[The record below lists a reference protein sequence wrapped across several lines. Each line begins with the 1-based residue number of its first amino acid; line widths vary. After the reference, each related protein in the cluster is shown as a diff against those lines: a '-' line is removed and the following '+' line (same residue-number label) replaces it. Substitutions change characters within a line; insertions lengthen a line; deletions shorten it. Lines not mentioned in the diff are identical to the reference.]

1 MIRLEHVNKYFNKGK
16 KNEIH
21 VINDLNLKLNNN
33 GLVCLL
39 GPSGCGKT
47 TILNA
52 VGGLDKVRNGKI
64 YIDDERI
71 TKRSI
76 KKIDKIRNLKIGYIF
91 QDYKL
96 IDSLNVFDNVALVLK
111 MIGIKDKDEIKKRV
125 DYVLETL
132 NIYRYR
138 YRLASMLSGG
148 ERQRVAIARA
158 IVKDP
163 DIILADEPTG
173 NLDSKNTLEIMN
185 IIKCISKKRLVILV
199 THEVNLAKFYA
210 DRIIELEDGKVIKD
224 YENETKDFLDYRLE
238 NNIYLK
244 DIKYHNDFND
254 KLNKISVYN
263 DNNNLDI
270 TLVVKNGNIYIKSN
284 SNEKIEVI
292 DGNSNVN
299 LIDDHYKKID
309 YDEVS
314 KYEFNFDKVINNN
327 YKKKYSSIY
336 NLKSMITSGFK
347 KISNYSP
354 IKKFLLLGYMAAS
367 MFILFSI
374 ARMASAFVINDED
387 FVKSNNNYVSVAV
400 GKIDEKKYND
410 ILSVPGIK
418 YAVIGDSLVGFKIT
432 YNTLL
437 QNYDVSDLL
446 VGSISGL
453 SLISDKDLIYG
464 EMPKNDYEVVV
475 DIMSAKTLFDSE
487 NHAKSAG
494 LLSEKDLIGMNI
506 SVDNVK
512 DFKIVGITDLKSPSI
527 YIKENLIV
535 DVVNNTSYQD
545 SSDDYYF
552 PVADKDSNY
561 ANYETYD
568 YTLKNGRVPSGDY
581 EVLVNYDL
589 KDLYELNKNIDTKI
603 NGKKL
608 KVVGYYVTKN
618 NDNSILIVNSK
629 MITYT
634 LFDNNSTMTLATD
647 NKDELVSK
655 LQEKDYN
662 AINSYDKNRNDY
674 IKENKASV
682 NSIIVFTSVILA
694 ISLIEI
700 YLMIRSSFLSRIK
713 EVGIYRAIGVKKLD
727 IYKMFISESFAIST
741 LASLPGVLFMS
752 YCLHV
757 LSDID
762 YIGRNYVMNVYIM
775 ILCIVIMYV
784 FNIIVG
790 LIPVFNTIR
799 KSPAR
804 ILSGKEVD

>member
-96 IDSLNVFDNVALVLK
+96 IDNLSVFDNVALVLK

-173 NLDSKNTLEIMN
+173 NLDSKNSLEIMN

-224 YENETKDFLDYRLE
+224 YENQTKDFLDYRLE

-254 KLNKISVYN
+254 KLNKIDVYN

-292 DGNSNVN
+292 DSNSNVN

-327 YKKKYSSIY
+327 FKKKYSSIC

-410 ILSVPGIK
+410 ILSISGIK
-418 YAVIGDSLVGFKIT
+418 YAVIGDSLVSFKIT

-464 EMPKNDYEVVV
+464 EMPKNDYEAVV
-475 DIMSAKTLFDSE
+475 DIMSAKKLFDSE

-494 LLSEKDLIGMNI
+494 LESEKDLIGMNI
-506 SVDNVK
+506 SVNNVK
-512 DFKIVGITDLKSPSI
+512 DFKIVGITNLKSPSI
-527 YIKENLIV
+527 YIKERLIL
-535 DVVNNTSYQD
+535 DVVNNTSYQN
-545 SSDDYYF
+545 SNDDYYF
-552 PVADKDSNY
+552 PVADKNSNY

-568 YTLKNGRVPSGDY
+568 YTLKKGRVPSGDY

-618 NDNSILIVNSK
+618 NDNNILIVNSK

-713 EVGIYRAIGVKKLD
+713 EVGIYRAIGVKKSD
-727 IYKMFISESFAIST
+727 IYKMFASEIMAINLTATLGGIILMGAILYNVSKMKVLGSMVVLNGTTIGLALLISFGFN
-741 LASLPGVLFMS
+741 L
-752 YCLHV
+752 
-757 LSDID
+757 
-762 YIGRNYVMNVYIM
+762 IM
-775 ILCIVIMYV
+775 
-784 FNIIVG
+784 G
-790 LIPVFNTIR
+790 LIPVYRVVR
-799 KSPAR
+799 KRPSEILAR
-804 ILSGKEVD
+804 HDI

>member
-76 KKIDKIRNLKIGYIF
+76 KKIDKIRNLKVGYIF

-96 IDSLNVFDNVALVLK
+96 IDSLSVFDNVALVLK

-292 DGNSNVN
+292 DSNSNVN

-618 NDNSILIVNSK
+618 NDNNILIVNSK

-674 IKENKASV
+674 IKENKDSV

-713 EVGIYRAIGVKKLD
+713 EVGIYRAIGVKKSD
-727 IYKMFISESFAIST
+727 IYKMFASEIMAINLTATLGGIILMGAILYNVSKMKVLGSMVVLNGTTVGLALLISFGFN
-741 LASLPGVLFMS
+741 L
-752 YCLHV
+752 
-757 LSDID
+757 
-762 YIGRNYVMNVYIM
+762 IM
-775 ILCIVIMYV
+775 
-784 FNIIVG
+784 G
-790 LIPVFNTIR
+790 LIPVYRVVR
-799 KSPAR
+799 KRPSEILAR
-804 ILSGKEVD
+804 HDI

>member
-76 KKIDKIRNLKIGYIF
+76 KKIDKIRNLKVGYIF

-96 IDSLNVFDNVALVLK
+96 IDSLSVFDNVALVLK

-292 DGNSNVN
+292 DSNSNVN

-446 VGSISGL
+446 VGSVSGL

-464 EMPKNDYEVVV
+464 EMPKNDYEAVV

-494 LLSEKDLIGMNI
+494 LESEKDLIGMNI
-506 SVDNVK
+506 SVNNVK

-618 NDNSILIVNSK
+618 NDNNILIVNSK

-713 EVGIYRAIGVKKLD
+713 EVGIYRAIGVKKSD
-727 IYKMFISESFAIST
+727 IYKMFASEIMAINLTATLGGIILMGAILYNVSKMKVLGSMVVLNGTTVGLALLISFGFN
-741 LASLPGVLFMS
+741 L
-752 YCLHV
+752 
-757 LSDID
+757 
-762 YIGRNYVMNVYIM
+762 IM
-775 ILCIVIMYV
+775 
-784 FNIIVG
+784 G
-790 LIPVFNTIR
+790 LIPVYRVVR
-799 KSPAR
+799 KRPSEILAR
-804 ILSGKEVD
+804 HDI

>member
-76 KKIDKIRNLKIGYIF
+76 KKIDKIRNLKVGYIF

-96 IDSLNVFDNVALVLK
+96 IDSLSVFDNVALVLK

-292 DGNSNVN
+292 DSNSNVN

-464 EMPKNDYEVVV
+464 EMPKNDYEAVV

-535 DVVNNTSYQD
+535 DVINNTSYQS

-552 PVADKDSNY
+552 PVADNDSNY
-561 ANYETYD
+561 ANYKTYD

-713 EVGIYRAIGVKKLD
+713 EVGIYRAIGVKKSD
-727 IYKMFISESFAIST
+727 IYKMFASEIMAINLTATLGGIILMGAILYNVSKMKVLGSMVVLNGTTVGLALLISFGFN
-741 LASLPGVLFMS
+741 L
-752 YCLHV
+752 
-757 LSDID
+757 
-762 YIGRNYVMNVYIM
+762 IM
-775 ILCIVIMYV
+775 
-784 FNIIVG
+784 G
-790 LIPVFNTIR
+790 LIPVYRVVR
-799 KSPAR
+799 KRPSEILAR
-804 ILSGKEVD
+804 HDI

>member
-96 IDSLNVFDNVALVLK
+96 IDSLSVFDNVALVLK

-173 NLDSKNTLEIMN
+173 NLDSKNSLEIMN

-224 YENETKDFLDYRLE
+224 YENQTKDFLDYRLE

-254 KLNKISVYN
+254 KLNKIDVYN

-292 DGNSNVN
+292 DSNSNVN

-327 YKKKYSSIY
+327 FKKKYSSIC

-410 ILSVPGIK
+410 ILSVSGIK
-418 YAVIGDSLVGFKIT
+418 YAVIGDSLVSFKIT

-464 EMPKNDYEVVV
+464 EMPKNDYEAVV
-475 DIMSAKTLFDSE
+475 DIMSAKRLFDSE

-494 LLSEKDLIGMNI
+494 LESEKDLIGMNI
-506 SVDNVK
+506 SVNNVK
-512 DFKIVGITDLKSPSI
+512 DFKIVGITNLKSPSI
-527 YIKENLIV
+527 YIKERLIV
-535 DVVNNTSYQD
+535 DVVNNNSYQ
-545 SSDDYYF
+545 SSNEDYYF
-552 PVADKDSNY
+552 PVADKNSNY

-568 YTLKNGRVPSGDY
+568 YTLKKGRVPSGDY

-618 NDNSILIVNSK
+618 NDNNILIVNSK

-694 ISLIEI
+694 ISLLEI

-713 EVGIYRAIGVKKLD
+713 EVGIYRAIGVKKSD
-727 IYKMFISESFAIST
+727 IYKMFASEIMAINLTATLGGIILMGAILYNVSKMKVLGSMVVLNGTTIGLALLISFGFN
-741 LASLPGVLFMS
+741 L
-752 YCLHV
+752 
-757 LSDID
+757 
-762 YIGRNYVMNVYIM
+762 IM
-775 ILCIVIMYV
+775 
-784 FNIIVG
+784 G
-790 LIPVFNTIR
+790 LIPVYRVVR
-799 KSPAR
+799 KRPSEILAR
-804 ILSGKEVD
+804 HDI

>member
-76 KKIDKIRNLKIGYIF
+76 KKIDKIRNLKVGYIF

-96 IDSLNVFDNVALVLK
+96 IDSLSVFDNVALVLK

-292 DGNSNVN
+292 DSNSNVN

-589 KDLYELNKNIDTKI
+589 KDVYELNKNIDTKI

-618 NDNSILIVNSK
+618 NDNNILIVNSK

-713 EVGIYRAIGVKKLD
+713 EVGIYRAIGVKKSD
-727 IYKMFISESFAIST
+727 IYKMFASEIMAINLTATLGGIILMGAILYNVSKMKVLGSMVVLNGTIVGLALLISFGFN
-741 LASLPGVLFMS
+741 L
-752 YCLHV
+752 
-757 LSDID
+757 
-762 YIGRNYVMNVYIM
+762 IM
-775 ILCIVIMYV
+775 
-784 FNIIVG
+784 G
-790 LIPVFNTIR
+790 LIPVYRVVR
-799 KSPAR
+799 KRPSEILAR
-804 ILSGKEVD
+804 HDI

>member
-96 IDSLNVFDNVALVLK
+96 IDSLSVFDNVALVLK

-464 EMPKNDYEVVV
+464 EMPKNDYEAVV

-535 DVVNNTSYQD
+535 DVVNNTSYQS

-700 YLMIRSSFLSRIK
+700 YLIIRSSFLSRIK
-713 EVGIYRAIGVKKLD
+713 EVGIYRAIGVKKSD
-727 IYKMFISESFAIST
+727 IYKMFASEIMAINLTATLGGIILMGAILYNVSKMKVLGSMVVLNGTTVGLALLISFGFN
-741 LASLPGVLFMS
+741 L
-752 YCLHV
+752 
-757 LSDID
+757 
-762 YIGRNYVMNVYIM
+762 IM
-775 ILCIVIMYV
+775 
-784 FNIIVG
+784 G
-790 LIPVFNTIR
+790 LIPVYRVVR
-799 KSPAR
+799 KRPSEILAR
-804 ILSGKEVD
+804 HDI

>member
-76 KKIDKIRNLKIGYIF
+76 KKIDKIRNLKVGYIF

-96 IDSLNVFDNVALVLK
+96 IDSLSVFDNVALVLK

-292 DGNSNVN
+292 DSNSNVN

-464 EMPKNDYEVVV
+464 EMPKNDYEAVV

-535 DVVNNTSYQD
+535 DVINNTSYQS

-552 PVADKDSNY
+552 PVEDKDSNY
-561 ANYETYD
+561 ANYKTYD

-713 EVGIYRAIGVKKLD
+713 EVGIYRAIGVKKSD
-727 IYKMFISESFAIST
+727 IYKMFASEIMAINLTATLGGIILMGAILYNVSKMKVLGSMVVLNGTIVGLALLISFGFN
-741 LASLPGVLFMS
+741 L
-752 YCLHV
+752 
-757 LSDID
+757 
-762 YIGRNYVMNVYIM
+762 IM
-775 ILCIVIMYV
+775 
-784 FNIIVG
+784 G
-790 LIPVFNTIR
+790 LIPVYRVVR
-799 KSPAR
+799 KRPSEILAR
-804 ILSGKEVD
+804 HDI

>member
-76 KKIDKIRNLKIGYIF
+76 KKIDKIRNLKLGYIF

-96 IDSLNVFDNVALVLK
+96 IDSLSVFDNVALVLK

-125 DYVLETL
+125 DYVLENL

-138 YRLASMLSGG
+138 YRLASMISGG

-292 DGNSNVN
+292 DSNSNVN

-535 DVVNNTSYQD
+535 DVINNTSYQS

-552 PVADKDSNY
+552 PVEDKDSNY

-694 ISLIEI
+694 ISLIE
-700 YLMIRSSFLSRIK
+700 L
-713 EVGIYRAIGVKKLD
+713 KK
-727 IYKMFISESFAIST
+727 
-741 LASLPGVLFMS
+741 
-752 YCLHV
+752 
-757 LSDID
+757 
-762 YIGRNYVMNVYIM
+762 
-775 ILCIVIMYV
+775 
-784 FNIIVG
+784 
-790 LIPVFNTIR
+790 
-799 KSPAR
+799 
-804 ILSGKEVD
+804 

>member
-96 IDSLNVFDNVALVLK
+96 IDSLSVFDNVALVLK

-173 NLDSKNTLEIMN
+173 NLDSKNSLEIMN

-224 YENETKDFLDYRLE
+224 YENQTKDFLDYRLE

-254 KLNKISVYN
+254 KLNKIDVYN

-292 DGNSNVN
+292 DSNSNVN

-327 YKKKYSSIY
+327 FKKKYSSIC

-418 YAVIGDSLVGFKIT
+418 YAVIGDSLVSFKIT

-464 EMPKNDYEVVV
+464 EMPKNDYEAVV
-475 DIMSAKTLFDSE
+475 DIMSAKKLFDSE

-512 DFKIVGITDLKSPSI
+512 EFKIVGITNLKSPSI

-535 DVVNNTSYQD
+535 DVVNNTSYQ
-545 SSDDYYF
+545 SSNEDYYF
-552 PVADKDSNY
+552 PVADKNSNY

-568 YTLKNGRVPSGDY
+568 YTLKKGRVPSGDY

-618 NDNSILIVNSK
+618 NDNNILIVNSK

-713 EVGIYRAIGVKKLD
+713 EVGIYRAIGVKKSD
-727 IYKMFISESFAIST
+727 IYKMFASEIMAINLTATLGGIILMGAILYNVSKMKVLGSMVVLNGTTIGLALLISFGFN
-741 LASLPGVLFMS
+741 L
-752 YCLHV
+752 
-757 LSDID
+757 
-762 YIGRNYVMNVYIM
+762 IM
-775 ILCIVIMYV
+775 
-784 FNIIVG
+784 G
-790 LIPVFNTIR
+790 LIPVYRVVR
-799 KSPAR
+799 KRPSEILAR
-804 ILSGKEVD
+804 HDI

>member
-76 KKIDKIRNLKIGYIF
+76 KKIDKIRNLKVGYIF

-96 IDSLNVFDNVALVLK
+96 IDSLSVFDNVALVLK

-292 DGNSNVN
+292 DSNSNVN

-475 DIMSAKTLFDSE
+475 DIMSAKTLFVSD

-618 NDNSILIVNSK
+618 NDNNILIVNSK

-713 EVGIYRAIGVKKLD
+713 EVGIYRAIGVKKSD
-727 IYKMFISESFAIST
+727 IYKMFASEIMAINLTATLGGIILMGAILYNVSKMKVLGSMVVLNGTTVGLALLISFGFN
-741 LASLPGVLFMS
+741 L
-752 YCLHV
+752 
-757 LSDID
+757 
-762 YIGRNYVMNVYIM
+762 IM
-775 ILCIVIMYV
+775 
-784 FNIIVG
+784 G
-790 LIPVFNTIR
+790 LIPVYRVVR
-799 KSPAR
+799 KRPSE
-804 ILSGKEVD
+804 ILVRHDI

>member
-76 KKIDKIRNLKIGYIF
+76 KKIDKIRNLKLGYIF

-96 IDSLNVFDNVALVLK
+96 IDSLSVFDNVALVLK

-292 DGNSNVN
+292 DSNSNVN

-374 ARMASAFVINDED
+374 SRMASAFVINDED

-535 DVVNNTSYQD
+535 DVVNNTSYQS

-618 NDNSILIVNSK
+618 NDNNILIVNSK

-713 EVGIYRAIGVKKLD
+713 EVGIYRAIGVKKSD
-727 IYKMFISESFAIST
+727 IYKMFASEIMAINLTATLGGIILMGAILYNVSKMKVLGSMVVLNGTTVGLALLISFGFN
-741 LASLPGVLFMS
+741 L
-752 YCLHV
+752 
-757 LSDID
+757 
-762 YIGRNYVMNVYIM
+762 IM
-775 ILCIVIMYV
+775 
-784 FNIIVG
+784 G
-790 LIPVFNTIR
+790 LIPVYRVVR
-799 KSPAR
+799 KRPSEILAR
-804 ILSGKEVD
+804 HDI

>member
-76 KKIDKIRNLKIGYIF
+76 KKIDKIRNLKVGYIF

-96 IDSLNVFDNVALVLK
+96 IDSLSVFDNVALVLK

-475 DIMSAKTLFDSE
+475 DIMSAKTLFVSD

-618 NDNSILIVNSK
+618 NDNNILIVNSK

-713 EVGIYRAIGVKKLD
+713 EVGIYRAIGVKKSD
-727 IYKMFISESFAIST
+727 IYKMFASEIMAINLTATLGGIILMGAILYNVSKMKVLGSMVVLNGTTVGLALLISFGFN
-741 LASLPGVLFMS
+741 L
-752 YCLHV
+752 
-757 LSDID
+757 
-762 YIGRNYVMNVYIM
+762 IM
-775 ILCIVIMYV
+775 
-784 FNIIVG
+784 G
-790 LIPVFNTIR
+790 LIPVYRVVR
-799 KSPAR
+799 KRPSEILAR
-804 ILSGKEVD
+804 HDI

>member
-76 KKIDKIRNLKIGYIF
+76 KKIDKIRNLKVGYIF

-96 IDSLNVFDNVALVLK
+96 IDSLSVFDNVALVLK

-224 YENETKDFLDYRLE
+224 YDNETKDFLDYRLE

-292 DGNSNVN
+292 DSNSNVN

-618 NDNSILIVNSK
+618 NDNNILIVNSK

-713 EVGIYRAIGVKKLD
+713 EVGIYRAIGVKKSD
-727 IYKMFISESFAIST
+727 IYKMFASEIMAINLTATLGGIILMGAILYNVSKMKVLGSMVVLNGTTVGLALLISFGFN
-741 LASLPGVLFMS
+741 L
-752 YCLHV
+752 
-757 LSDID
+757 
-762 YIGRNYVMNVYIM
+762 IM
-775 ILCIVIMYV
+775 
-784 FNIIVG
+784 G
-790 LIPVFNTIR
+790 LIPVYRVVR
-799 KSPAR
+799 KRPSEILAR
-804 ILSGKEVD
+804 HDI

>member
-76 KKIDKIRNLKIGYIF
+76 KKIDKIRNLKVGYIF

-96 IDSLNVFDNVALVLK
+96 IDSLSVFDNVALVLK

-292 DGNSNVN
+292 DSNSNVN

-327 YKKKYSSIY
+327 YNKKYSSIY

-618 NDNSILIVNSK
+618 NDNNILIVNSK

-713 EVGIYRAIGVKKLD
+713 EVGIYRAIGVKKSD
-727 IYKMFISESFAIST
+727 IYKMFASEIMAINLTATLGGIILMGAILYNVSKMKVLGSMVVLNGTTVGLALLISFGFN
-741 LASLPGVLFMS
+741 L
-752 YCLHV
+752 
-757 LSDID
+757 
-762 YIGRNYVMNVYIM
+762 IM
-775 ILCIVIMYV
+775 
-784 FNIIVG
+784 G
-790 LIPVFNTIR
+790 LIPVYRVVR
-799 KSPAR
+799 KRPSEILAR
-804 ILSGKEVD
+804 HDI

>member
-76 KKIDKIRNLKIGYIF
+76 KKIDKIRNLKVGYIF

-96 IDSLNVFDNVALVLK
+96 IDSLSVFDNVALVLK

-292 DGNSNVN
+292 DSNSNVN

-418 YAVIGDSLVGFKIT
+418 YAFIGDSLVGFKIT

-608 KVVGYYVTKN
+608 KVVGYYITKN
-618 NDNSILIVNSK
+618 NDNNILIVNSK

-713 EVGIYRAIGVKKLD
+713 EVGIYRAIGVKKSD
-727 IYKMFISESFAIST
+727 IYKMFASEIMAINLTATLGGIILMGAILYNVSKMKVLGSMVVLNGTTVGLALLISFGFN
-741 LASLPGVLFMS
+741 L
-752 YCLHV
+752 
-757 LSDID
+757 
-762 YIGRNYVMNVYIM
+762 IM
-775 ILCIVIMYV
+775 
-784 FNIIVG
+784 G
-790 LIPVFNTIR
+790 LIPVYRVVR
-799 KSPAR
+799 KRPSEILAR
-804 ILSGKEVD
+804 HDI

>member
-76 KKIDKIRNLKIGYIF
+76 KKIDKIRNLKVGYIF

-96 IDSLNVFDNVALVLK
+96 IDSLSVFDNVALVLK

-292 DGNSNVN
+292 DSNSNVN

-552 PVADKDSNY
+552 PVKDKDSNY

-618 NDNSILIVNSK
+618 NDNNILIVNSK

-713 EVGIYRAIGVKKLD
+713 EVGIYRAIGVKKSD
-727 IYKMFISESFAIST
+727 IYKMFASEIMAINLTATLGGIILMGAILYNVSKMKVLGSMVVLNGTTVGLALLISFGFN
-741 LASLPGVLFMS
+741 L
-752 YCLHV
+752 
-757 LSDID
+757 
-762 YIGRNYVMNVYIM
+762 IM
-775 ILCIVIMYV
+775 
-784 FNIIVG
+784 G
-790 LIPVFNTIR
+790 LIPVYRVVR
-799 KSPAR
+799 KRPSEILAR
-804 ILSGKEVD
+804 HDI

>member
-76 KKIDKIRNLKIGYIF
+76 KKIDKIRNLKVGYIF

-96 IDSLNVFDNVALVLK
+96 IDSLSVFDNVALVLK

-292 DGNSNVN
+292 DSNSNVN

-309 YDEVS
+309 YGEVS

-618 NDNSILIVNSK
+618 NDNNILIVNSK

-713 EVGIYRAIGVKKLD
+713 EVGIYRAIGVKKSD
-727 IYKMFISESFAIST
+727 IYKMFASEIMAINLTATLGGIILMGAILYNVSKMKVLGSMVVLNGTTVGLALLISFGFN
-741 LASLPGVLFMS
+741 L
-752 YCLHV
+752 
-757 LSDID
+757 
-762 YIGRNYVMNVYIM
+762 IM
-775 ILCIVIMYV
+775 
-784 FNIIVG
+784 G
-790 LIPVFNTIR
+790 LIPVYRVVR
-799 KSPAR
+799 KRPSEILAR
-804 ILSGKEVD
+804 HDI

>member
-76 KKIDKIRNLKIGYIF
+76 KKIDKIRNLKVGYIF

-96 IDSLNVFDNVALVLK
+96 IDSLSVFDNVALVLK

-125 DYVLETL
+125 NYVLETL

-173 NLDSKNTLEIMN
+173 NLDSKNSLEIMN

-224 YENETKDFLDYRLE
+224 YENQTKDFLDYRLE

-254 KLNKISVYN
+254 KLNKIDVYN

-292 DGNSNVN
+292 DSNSNVN
-299 LIDDHYKKID
+299 LINDHYKKID

-327 YKKKYSSIY
+327 FKKKYSSIC

-400 GKIDEKKYND
+400 GKINEKKYND
-410 ILSVPGIK
+410 ILSVSGIK
-418 YAVIGDSLVGFKIT
+418 YAVIGDSLVSFKIT

-437 QNYDVSDLL
+437 QNYNVSDLL

-453 SLISDKDLIYG
+453 SLISSKDLIYG
-464 EMPKNDYEVVV
+464 EMPKNDYEAVV
-475 DIMSAKTLFDSE
+475 DIMSAKKLFDSE

-512 DFKIVGITDLKSPSI
+512 EFKIVGITDLKSPSI

-535 DVVNNTSYQD
+535 DVVNNNSYQS

-552 PVADKDSNY
+552 PVANKDSNY

-568 YTLKNGRVPSGDY
+568 YTLKKGRVPSGDY

-589 KDLYELNKNIDTKI
+589 KDLYELNKTIDTKI

-618 NDNSILIVNSK
+618 NDNNILIVNSK

-634 LFDNNSTMTLATD
+634 LFGNNSTMTLATD

-713 EVGIYRAIGVKKLD
+713 EVGIYRAIGVKKSD
-727 IYKMFISESFAIST
+727 IYKMFASEIMAINLTATLGGIILMGAILYNVSKMKVLGSMVVLNGTTIGLALLISFGFN
-741 LASLPGVLFMS
+741 L
-752 YCLHV
+752 
-757 LSDID
+757 
-762 YIGRNYVMNVYIM
+762 IM
-775 ILCIVIMYV
+775 
-784 FNIIVG
+784 G
-790 LIPVFNTIR
+790 LIPVYRVVR
-799 KSPAR
+799 KRPSEILAR
-804 ILSGKEVD
+804 HDI

>member
-21 VINDLNLKLNNN
+21 VINDLNLMLNNN

-76 KKIDKIRNLKIGYIF
+76 KKIDKIRNLKVGYIF

-96 IDSLNVFDNVALVLK
+96 IDSLSVFDNVALVLK

-292 DGNSNVN
+292 DSNSNVN

-552 PVADKDSNY
+552 PVKDKDSNY

-618 NDNSILIVNSK
+618 NDNNILIVNSK

-713 EVGIYRAIGVKKLD
+713 EVGIYRAIGVKKSD
-727 IYKMFISESFAIST
+727 IYKMFASEIMAINLTATLGGIILMGAILYNVSKMKVLGSMVVLNGTTVGLALLISFGFN
-741 LASLPGVLFMS
+741 L
-752 YCLHV
+752 
-757 LSDID
+757 
-762 YIGRNYVMNVYIM
+762 IM
-775 ILCIVIMYV
+775 
-784 FNIIVG
+784 G
-790 LIPVFNTIR
+790 LIPVYRVVR
-799 KSPAR
+799 KRPSEILAR
-804 ILSGKEVD
+804 HDI

>member
-96 IDSLNVFDNVALVLK
+96 IDNLSVFDNVALVLK

-173 NLDSKNTLEIMN
+173 NLDSKNSLEIMN

-224 YENETKDFLDYRLE
+224 YENQTKDFLDYRLE

-254 KLNKISVYN
+254 KLNKIDVYN

-292 DGNSNVN
+292 DSNSNVN

-327 YKKKYSSIY
+327 FKKKYSSIC

-400 GKIDEKKYND
+400 GKIDDKKYND
-410 ILSVPGIK
+410 ILSVSGIK
-418 YAVIGDSLVGFKIT
+418 YAVIGDSLVSFKIT

-464 EMPKNDYEVVV
+464 EMPKNDYEAVV

-494 LLSEKDLIGMNI
+494 LESEKDLIGMNI
-506 SVDNVK
+506 SVNNVK
-512 DFKIVGITDLKSPSI
+512 DFKIVGITNLKSPSI
-527 YIKENLIV
+527 YIKERLIV
-535 DVVNNTSYQD
+535 DVINNNSYQ
-545 SSDDYYF
+545 SSNDDYYF
-552 PVADKDSNY
+552 PVADKNSNY

-568 YTLKNGRVPSGDY
+568 YTLKKGRVPSGDY

-618 NDNSILIVNSK
+618 NDNNILIVNSK

-713 EVGIYRAIGVKKLD
+713 EVGIYRAIGVKKSD
-727 IYKMFISESFAIST
+727 IYKMFASEIMAINLTATLGGIILMGAILYNVSKMKVLGSMVVLNGTTVGLALLISFGFN
-741 LASLPGVLFMS
+741 L
-752 YCLHV
+752 
-757 LSDID
+757 
-762 YIGRNYVMNVYIM
+762 IM
-775 ILCIVIMYV
+775 
-784 FNIIVG
+784 G
-790 LIPVFNTIR
+790 LIPVYRVVR
-799 KSPAR
+799 KRPSEILAR
-804 ILSGKEVD
+804 HDI

>member
-76 KKIDKIRNLKIGYIF
+76 KKIDKIRNLKVGYIF

-96 IDSLNVFDNVALVLK
+96 IDNLSVFDNVALVLK

-173 NLDSKNTLEIMN
+173 NLDSKNSLEIMN

-224 YENETKDFLDYRLE
+224 YENQTKDFLDYRLE

-254 KLNKISVYN
+254 KLNKIDVYN

-292 DGNSNVN
+292 DSNSNVN

-309 YDEVS
+309 YDEVN
-314 KYEFNFDKVINNN
+314 KYEFNFDKVIKNNF
-327 YKKKYSSIY
+327 KKKYSSIC

-410 ILSVPGIK
+410 ILSISGIK
-418 YAVIGDSLVGFKIT
+418 YAVIGDSLVSFKIT

-464 EMPKNDYEVVV
+464 EMPKNDYEAVV
-475 DIMSAKTLFDSE
+475 DIMSAKTLFNSE

-494 LLSEKDLIGMNI
+494 LESEKDLIGMNI
-506 SVDNVK
+506 SVNNVK
-512 DFKIVGITDLKSPSI
+512 DFKIVGITNLKSPSI
-527 YIKENLIV
+527 YIKERLIV
-535 DVVNNTSYQD
+535 DVVNNTSYQ
-545 SSDDYYF
+545 SSNEDYYF
-552 PVADKDSNY
+552 PVADKKSNY

-568 YTLKNGRVPSGDY
+568 YTLKKGRVPSGDY

-618 NDNSILIVNSK
+618 NDNNILIVNSK

-713 EVGIYRAIGVKKLD
+713 EVGIYRAIGVKKSD
-727 IYKMFISESFAIST
+727 IYKMFASEIMAINLTATLGGIILMGAILYNVSKMKVLGSMVVLNGTTLGLALLISFGFN
-741 LASLPGVLFMS
+741 L
-752 YCLHV
+752 
-757 LSDID
+757 
-762 YIGRNYVMNVYIM
+762 IM
-775 ILCIVIMYV
+775 
-784 FNIIVG
+784 G
-790 LIPVFNTIR
+790 LIPVYRVVR
-799 KSPAR
+799 KRPSEILAR
-804 ILSGKEVD
+804 HDI

>member
-76 KKIDKIRNLKIGYIF
+76 KKIDKIRNLKVGYIF

-96 IDSLNVFDNVALVLK
+96 IDSLSVFDNVALVLK

-292 DGNSNVN
+292 DSNSNVN

-535 DVVNNTSYQD
+535 DVVNNTSYQS

-552 PVADKDSNY
+552 PVEDKDSNY

-713 EVGIYRAIGVKKLD
+713 EVGIYRAIGVKKSD
-727 IYKMFISESFAIST
+727 IYKMFASEIMAINLTATLGGIILMGAILYNVSKMKVLGSMVVLNGTTVGLALLISFGFN
-741 LASLPGVLFMS
+741 L
-752 YCLHV
+752 
-757 LSDID
+757 
-762 YIGRNYVMNVYIM
+762 IM
-775 ILCIVIMYV
+775 
-784 FNIIVG
+784 G
-790 LIPVFNTIR
+790 LIPVYRVVR
-799 KSPAR
+799 KRPSEILAR
-804 ILSGKEVD
+804 HDI

>member
-76 KKIDKIRNLKIGYIF
+76 KKIDKIRNLKVGYIF

-96 IDSLNVFDNVALVLK
+96 IDSLSVFDNVALVLK

-292 DGNSNVN
+292 DSNSNVN

-618 NDNSILIVNSK
+618 NDNNILIVNSK

-713 EVGIYRAIGVKKLD
+713 EVGIYRAIGVKKSD
-727 IYKMFISESFAIST
+727 IYKMFASEIMAINLTATLGGIILMAAILYNVSKMKVLGSMVVLNGTTVGLALLISFGFN
-741 LASLPGVLFMS
+741 L
-752 YCLHV
+752 
-757 LSDID
+757 
-762 YIGRNYVMNVYIM
+762 IM
-775 ILCIVIMYV
+775 
-784 FNIIVG
+784 G
-790 LIPVFNTIR
+790 LIPVYRVVR
-799 KSPAR
+799 KRPSEILAR
-804 ILSGKEVD
+804 HDI

>member
-76 KKIDKIRNLKIGYIF
+76 KKIDKIRNLKLGYIF

-96 IDSLNVFDNVALVLK
+96 IDSLSVFDNVALVLK

-464 EMPKNDYEVVV
+464 EMPKNDYEAVV

-494 LLSEKDLIGMNI
+494 LESEKDLIGMNI

-535 DVVNNTSYQD
+535 DVINNTSYQS

-552 PVADKDSNY
+552 PVEDKDSNY

-618 NDNSILIVNSK
+618 NDNNILIVNSK

-713 EVGIYRAIGVKKLD
+713 EVGIYRAIGVKKSD
-727 IYKMFISESFAIST
+727 IYKMFASEIMAINLTATLGGIILMGAILYNVSKMKVLGSMVVLNGTTVGLALLISFGFN
-741 LASLPGVLFMS
+741 L
-752 YCLHV
+752 
-757 LSDID
+757 
-762 YIGRNYVMNVYIM
+762 IM
-775 ILCIVIMYV
+775 
-784 FNIIVG
+784 G
-790 LIPVFNTIR
+790 LIPVYRVVR
-799 KSPAR
+799 KRPSEILAR
-804 ILSGKEVD
+804 HDI

>member
-96 IDSLNVFDNVALVLK
+96 IDNLSVFDNVALVLK

-173 NLDSKNTLEIMN
+173 NLDSKNSLEIMN

-224 YENETKDFLDYRLE
+224 YENQTKDFLDYRLE

-254 KLNKISVYN
+254 KLNKIDVYN

-292 DGNSNVN
+292 DSNSNVN

-327 YKKKYSSIY
+327 FKKKYSSIC

-400 GKIDEKKYND
+400 GKIDDKKYND
-410 ILSVPGIK
+410 ILSVSGIK
-418 YAVIGDSLVGFKIT
+418 YAVIGDSLVSFKIT

-464 EMPKNDYEVVV
+464 EMPKNDYEAVV

-494 LLSEKDLIGMNI
+494 LESEKDLIGMNI
-506 SVDNVK
+506 SVNNVK
-512 DFKIVGITDLKSPSI
+512 DFKIVGITNLKSPSI
-527 YIKENLIV
+527 YIKERLIL
-535 DVVNNTSYQD
+535 DVVNNNSYQ
-545 SSDDYYF
+545 SSNDDYYF
-552 PVADKDSNY
+552 PVADKNSNY

-568 YTLKNGRVPSGDY
+568 YTLKKGRVPSGDY

-618 NDNSILIVNSK
+618 NDNNILIVNSK

-713 EVGIYRAIGVKKLD
+713 EVGIYRAIGVKKSD
-727 IYKMFISESFAIST
+727 IYKMFASEIMAINLTATLGGIILMGAILYNVSKMKVLGSMVVLNGTTVGLALLISFGFN
-741 LASLPGVLFMS
+741 L
-752 YCLHV
+752 
-757 LSDID
+757 
-762 YIGRNYVMNVYIM
+762 IM
-775 ILCIVIMYV
+775 
-784 FNIIVG
+784 G
-790 LIPVFNTIR
+790 LIPVYRVVR
-799 KSPAR
+799 KRPSEILAR
-804 ILSGKEVD
+804 HDI

>member
-96 IDSLNVFDNVALVLK
+96 IDNLSVFDNVALVLK

-173 NLDSKNTLEIMN
+173 NLDSKNSLEIMN

-224 YENETKDFLDYRLE
+224 YENQTKDFLDYRLE

-254 KLNKISVYN
+254 KLNKIDVYN

-292 DGNSNVN
+292 DSNSNVN

-327 YKKKYSSIY
+327 FKKKYSSIC

-410 ILSVPGIK
+410 ILSVSGIK
-418 YAVIGDSLVGFKIT
+418 YAVIGDSLVSFKIT

-464 EMPKNDYEVVV
+464 EMPKNDYEAVV
-475 DIMSAKTLFDSE
+475 DIMSAKALFDSE

-494 LLSEKDLIGMNI
+494 LVSEKDLIGMNI
-506 SVDNVK
+506 SVNNVK
-512 DFKIVGITDLKSPSI
+512 DFKIVGITNLKSPSI
-527 YIKENLIV
+527 YIKERLIV
-535 DVVNNTSYQD
+535 DVVNNNSYQ
-545 SSDDYYF
+545 SNNDDYYF
-552 PVADKDSNY
+552 TVADKNSNY

-568 YTLKNGRVPSGDY
+568 YTLKKGRVPSGDY

-603 NGKKL
+603 NGNKL

-618 NDNSILIVNSK
+618 NDNNILIVNSK

-713 EVGIYRAIGVKKLD
+713 EVGIYRAIGVKKSD
-727 IYKMFISESFAIST
+727 IYKMFASEIMAINLTATLGGIILMGAILYNVSKMKVLGSMVVLNGTTIGLALLISFGFN
-741 LASLPGVLFMS
+741 L
-752 YCLHV
+752 
-757 LSDID
+757 
-762 YIGRNYVMNVYIM
+762 IM
-775 ILCIVIMYV
+775 
-784 FNIIVG
+784 G
-790 LIPVFNTIR
+790 LIPVYRVVR
-799 KSPAR
+799 KRPSEILAR
-804 ILSGKEVD
+804 HDI

>member
-76 KKIDKIRNLKIGYIF
+76 KKIDKIRNLKVGYIF

-96 IDSLNVFDNVALVLK
+96 IDSLSVFDNVALVLK

-292 DGNSNVN
+292 DSNSNVN

-336 NLKSMITSGFK
+336 NLKSMISSGFK

-618 NDNSILIVNSK
+618 NDNNILIVNSK

-713 EVGIYRAIGVKKLD
+713 EVGIYRAIGVKKSD
-727 IYKMFISESFAIST
+727 IYKMFASEIMAINLTATLGGIILMGAILYNVSKMKVLGSMVVLNGTTLGLALLISFGFN
-741 LASLPGVLFMS
+741 L
-752 YCLHV
+752 
-757 LSDID
+757 
-762 YIGRNYVMNVYIM
+762 IM
-775 ILCIVIMYV
+775 
-784 FNIIVG
+784 G
-790 LIPVFNTIR
+790 LIPVYRVVR
-799 KSPAR
+799 KRPSEILAR
-804 ILSGKEVD
+804 HDI

>member
-76 KKIDKIRNLKIGYIF
+76 KKIDKIRNLKVGYIF

-96 IDSLNVFDNVALVLK
+96 IDSLSVFDNVALVLK

-292 DGNSNVN
+292 DSNSNVN

-374 ARMASAFVINDED
+374 SRMASAFVINDED

-618 NDNSILIVNSK
+618 NDNNILIVNSK

-713 EVGIYRAIGVKKLD
+713 EVGIYRAIGVKKSD
-727 IYKMFISESFAIST
+727 IYKMFASEIMAINLTATLGGIILMGAILYNVSKMKVLGSMVVLNGTIVGLALLISFGFN
-741 LASLPGVLFMS
+741 L
-752 YCLHV
+752 
-757 LSDID
+757 
-762 YIGRNYVMNVYIM
+762 IM
-775 ILCIVIMYV
+775 
-784 FNIIVG
+784 G
-790 LIPVFNTIR
+790 LIPVYRVVR
-799 KSPAR
+799 KRPSEILAR
-804 ILSGKEVD
+804 HDI

>member
-96 IDSLNVFDNVALVLK
+96 IDNLSVFDNVALVLK

-173 NLDSKNTLEIMN
+173 NLDSKNSLEIMN

-224 YENETKDFLDYRLE
+224 YENQTKDFLDYRLE

-254 KLNKISVYN
+254 KLNKIDVYN

-292 DGNSNVN
+292 DSNSNVN

-327 YKKKYSSIY
+327 FKKKYSSIC

-410 ILSVPGIK
+410 ILSVSGIK
-418 YAVIGDSLVGFKIT
+418 YAVIGDSLVSFKIT

-464 EMPKNDYEVVV
+464 EMPKNDYEAVV

-494 LLSEKDLIGMNI
+494 LESEKDLIGMNI
-506 SVDNVK
+506 SVNNVK
-512 DFKIVGITDLKSPSI
+512 DFKIVGITNLKSPSI
-527 YIKENLIV
+527 YIKERLIV
-535 DVVNNTSYQD
+535 DVVNNNSYQ
-545 SSDDYYF
+545 SSNEDYYF
-552 PVADKDSNY
+552 PVADKNSNY

-568 YTLKNGRVPSGDY
+568 YTLKKGRVPSGDY

-589 KDLYELNKNIDTKI
+589 KDLYELNKTIDTKI

-618 NDNSILIVNSK
+618 NDNNILIVNSK

-713 EVGIYRAIGVKKLD
+713 EVGIYRAIGVKKSD
-727 IYKMFISESFAIST
+727 IYKMFASEIMAINLTATLGGIILMGAILYNVSKMKVLGSMVVLNGTTIGLALLISFGFN
-741 LASLPGVLFMS
+741 L
-752 YCLHV
+752 
-757 LSDID
+757 
-762 YIGRNYVMNVYIM
+762 IM
-775 ILCIVIMYV
+775 
-784 FNIIVG
+784 G
-790 LIPVFNTIR
+790 LIPVYRVVR
-799 KSPAR
+799 KRPSEILAR
-804 ILSGKEVD
+804 HDI

>member
-76 KKIDKIRNLKIGYIF
+76 KKIDKIRNLKVGYIF

-96 IDSLNVFDNVALVLK
+96 IDSLSVFDNVALVLK

-173 NLDSKNTLEIMN
+173 NLDSKNSLEIMN

-224 YENETKDFLDYRLE
+224 YENQIKDFLDYRLE

-244 DIKYHNDFND
+244 DIKYHKDFND
-254 KLNKISVYN
+254 KLNKIDVYN

-292 DGNSNVN
+292 DSNSNVN

-327 YKKKYSSIY
+327 FKKKYSSIC

-387 FVKSNNNYVSVAV
+387 FVKSNNNYVSVEV

-410 ILSVPGIK
+410 ILSVSGIK
-418 YAVIGDSLVGFKIT
+418 YAVIGDSLVSFKIT

-464 EMPKNDYEVVV
+464 EMPKNDYEAVV
-475 DIMSAKTLFDSE
+475 DIMSAKRLFDSE

-494 LLSEKDLIGMNI
+494 LESEKDLIGMNI
-506 SVDNVK
+506 SVNNVK
-512 DFKIVGITDLKSPSI
+512 DFKIVGITNLKSPSI
-527 YIKENLIV
+527 YIKERLIV
-535 DVVNNTSYQD
+535 DVVNNNSYQ
-545 SSDDYYF
+545 SSNEDYYF
-552 PVADKDSNY
+552 PVTDKNSNY

-568 YTLKNGRVPSGDY
+568 YTLKKGRVPSGDY

-618 NDNSILIVNSK
+618 NDNNILIVNSK

-713 EVGIYRAIGVKKLD
+713 EVGIYRAIGVKKSD
-727 IYKMFISESFAIST
+727 IYKMFASEIMAINLTATLGGIILMGAILYNVSKMKVLGSMVVLNGTTVGLALLISFGFN
-741 LASLPGVLFMS
+741 L
-752 YCLHV
+752 
-757 LSDID
+757 
-762 YIGRNYVMNVYIM
+762 IM
-775 ILCIVIMYV
+775 
-784 FNIIVG
+784 G
-790 LIPVFNTIR
+790 LIPVYRVVR
-799 KSPAR
+799 KRPSEILAR
-804 ILSGKEVD
+804 HDI

>member
-96 IDSLNVFDNVALVLK
+96 IDNLSVFDNVALVLK

-173 NLDSKNTLEIMN
+173 NLDSKNSLEIMN

-224 YENETKDFLDYRLE
+224 YENQTKDFLDYRLE

-254 KLNKISVYN
+254 KLNKIDVYN
-263 DNNNLDI
+263 DNKNLDI

-292 DGNSNVN
+292 DSNSNVN

-327 YKKKYSSIY
+327 FKKKYSSIC

-418 YAVIGDSLVGFKIT
+418 YAVIGDSLVSFKIT

-453 SLISDKDLIYG
+453 SLISSKDLIYG
-464 EMPKNDYEVVV
+464 EMPKNDYEAVV
-475 DIMSAKTLFDSE
+475 DIMSAKKLFDSE
-487 NHAKSAG
+487 NHAKSSG

-512 DFKIVGITDLKSPSI
+512 EFKIVGITDLKSPSI

-535 DVVNNTSYQD
+535 DVVNNNSYQS

-552 PVADKDSNY
+552 PVANKDSNY

-568 YTLKNGRVPSGDY
+568 YTLKKGRVPSGDY

-589 KDLYELNKNIDTKI
+589 KDLYELNKTIDTRI

-618 NDNSILIVNSK
+618 NDNNILIVNSK

-713 EVGIYRAIGVKKLD
+713 EVGIYRAIGVKKSD
-727 IYKMFISESFAIST
+727 IYKMFASEIMAINLTATLGGIILMGAILYNVTKMKVLGSMVVLNGTTIGLALLISFGFN
-741 LASLPGVLFMS
+741 L
-752 YCLHV
+752 
-757 LSDID
+757 
-762 YIGRNYVMNVYIM
+762 IM
-775 ILCIVIMYV
+775 
-784 FNIIVG
+784 G
-790 LIPVFNTIR
+790 LIPVYRVVR
-799 KSPAR
+799 KRPSEILAR
-804 ILSGKEVD
+804 HDI

>member
-76 KKIDKIRNLKIGYIF
+76 KKIDKIRNLKLGYIF

-96 IDSLNVFDNVALVLK
+96 IDSLSVFDNVALVLK

-284 SNEKIEVI
+284 SIEKIEVI
-292 DGNSNVN
+292 DSNSNVN

-535 DVVNNTSYQD
+535 DVVNNTSYQS

-552 PVADKDSNY
+552 PVEDKDSNY

-713 EVGIYRAIGVKKLD
+713 EVGIYRAIGVKKSD
-727 IYKMFISESFAIST
+727 IYKMFASEIMAINLTATLGGIILMGAILYNVSKMKVLGSMVVLNGTTVGLALLISFGFN
-741 LASLPGVLFMS
+741 L
-752 YCLHV
+752 
-757 LSDID
+757 
-762 YIGRNYVMNVYIM
+762 IM
-775 ILCIVIMYV
+775 
-784 FNIIVG
+784 G
-790 LIPVFNTIR
+790 LIPVYRVVR
-799 KSPAR
+799 KRPSEILAR
-804 ILSGKEVD
+804 HDI